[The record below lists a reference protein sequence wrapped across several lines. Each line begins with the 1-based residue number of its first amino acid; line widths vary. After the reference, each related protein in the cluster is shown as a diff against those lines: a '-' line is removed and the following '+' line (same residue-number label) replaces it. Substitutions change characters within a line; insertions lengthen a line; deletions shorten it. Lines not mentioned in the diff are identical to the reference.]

1 MGIGVL
7 TNPVADLVPL
17 LGGPLNSL
25 PWYLPPRS
33 SANRSATTS
42 SLAMGPGIFGSFGD
56 TLSTGPLGFPRLARH
71 YDAQGGTLADPEAAP
86 ILSLTPRAAI
96 DAGPGYRLHLD
107 ADSGRIAVEHL
118 DSGTQT
124 ILWGEGGPALAQ
136 ESWFGLDNGTALA
149 IDTVPAADHAQA
161 FEAVRID
168 ISRDGGTLSLHARD

>member
-17 LGGPLNSL
+17 LGGPLNTL

-42 SLAMGPGIFGSFGD
+42 SIAMGPGIFGSFGD
-56 TLSTGPLGFPRLARH
+56 SLSTGTLGFPRLARH
-71 YDAQGGTLADPEAAP
+71 YDAQGGTLADPETAP
-86 ILSLTPRAAI
+86 ALTLTPRAAI

-107 ADSGRIAVEHL
+107 ADNGRVAIEHL

-124 ILWGEGGPALAQ
+124 ILWGEGGPALAE
-136 ESWFGLDNGTALA
+136 ESWFGLDNGAALA
-149 IDTVPAADHAQA
+149 IETAQAADHGQA

-168 ISRDGGTLSLHARD
+168 LRHDGQTVSLRARA